1 MAWTKN
7 RRQAAL
13 SWLFVCALFLLCGIL
28 GALQYRSIGDLSV
41 ATRKD
46 LKNGLLTNLN
56 RLSQDFNAEIAAACQ
71 AVVPA
76 DLSSL
81 PAIERDFA
89 ARYAQWRTTARHGA
103 LFHRIAFA
111 EPLAGGVVLRA
122 FDPATGSFST
132 IDWPAQW
139 ASIRDS
145 ILAIASPDS
154 WRKHGAPAPQRER
167 GPGPEGEGTAFGI
180 PLFRPRQI
188 SGFRGP
194 FPRPEAAW
202 MIFDLDQSTLAS
214 QVLPELVQRHLESGG
229 ELDYQ
234 VEVLTRAPPQT
245 VIYRSDANLG
255 NNFAQTADASVRL
268 FDPQVVR
275 MVAGVPGAARGPAP
289 MPWEGRWQIYARHR
303 SGSLETVVESIRRR
317 NLAVTAG
324 ILLLLLV
331 TVVALA
337 NYTRRAQRLAELQMD
352 FVAGVSHEL
361 RTPLTAIHTAAY
373 NLRGKVAQN
382 PAQVERY
389 GQLIQQ
395 KSGRLKELVEQV
407 LQFAGSKAGRVIQE
421 REPISVESVI
431 LDAVEAS
438 RAIAPVAQCNIETKI
453 EPGLPAVLGDPLAL
467 KQVLENLIGNA
478 AKYGAREEPW
488 IGVSAARNTGR
499 KGQMVEIRVADR
511 GPGIPKDE
519 QARIFEP
526 FFRGRRAFAD
536 QVQGTGL
543 GLSLAERIVEAH
555 GGSIHVKSEPMK
567 GAEFI
572 LRLPVAPAGAPG

>member
-7 RRQAAL
+7 RRQTAL
-13 SWLFVCALFLLCGIL
+13 SWLFVCALFVLCAIL

-46 LKNGLLTNLN
+46 LRNGLQTNLN
-56 RLSQDFNAEIAAACQ
+56 RLSQGFNAEIGAACR
-71 AVVPA
+71 VLTPA
-76 DLSSL
+76 DLSSA
-81 PAIERDFA
+81 PATERDFA
-89 ARYAQWRTTARHGA
+89 ARYAPWKTTARDGA
-103 LFHRIAFA
+103 LFRRIAFA
-111 EPLAGGVVLRA
+111 EPLREGVALRA

-132 IDWPAQW
+132 IDWPPQW
-139 ASIRDS
+139 AAIRDLVLGM
-145 ILAIASPDS
+145 ISPDP
-154 WRKHGAPAPQRER
+154 RRNRGAPGHDQ
-167 GPGPEGEGTAFGI
+167 GPRPEGEGTAFEI
-180 PLFRPRQI
+180 PLFRPRQAPV
-188 SGFRGP
+188 FRGS
-194 FPRPEAAW
+194 FPRPEGAW
-202 MIFDLDQSTLAS
+202 MIFDLDQSTLAG
-214 QVLPELVQRHLESGG
+214 QVLPEMVQRHLESGG

-234 VEVLTRAPPQT
+234 VEVLTRTTPPA

-255 NNFAQTADASVRL
+255 KSFVQTADASVRL
-268 FDPQVVR
+268 FDPQ
-275 MVAGVPGAARGPAP
+275 AARMGGGGPEP
-289 MPWEGRWQIYARHR
+289 MPWIGRWQMYVRHR
-303 SGSLETVVESIRRR
+303 AGSLEAVVESIRRR
-317 NLAVTAG
+317 NLAVTAC
-324 ILLLLLV
+324 ILLLLLL
-331 TVVALA
+331 TVAALA

-395 KSGRLKELVEQV
+395 KSGRLKELVEQI
-407 LQFAGSKAGRVIQE
+407 LQFAGAEAGRAIQE
-421 REPISVESVI
+421 REPLSVEGVI

-438 RAIAPVAQCNIETKI
+438 KAVAAVAQCSIETRI
-453 EPGLPAVLGDPLAL
+453 EPGLPTVLGDPLAL

-488 IGVSAARNTGR
+488 IGVSAARNAWR
-499 KGQMVEIRVADR
+499 KGQVVEIRVADR
-511 GPGIPKDE
+511 GPGVPKDE

-526 FFRGRRAFAD
+526 FFRGRSAFAS
-536 QVQGTGL
+536 QIQGTGL
-543 GLSLAERIVEAH
+543 GLSLVERIVEAH

-572 LRLPVAPAGAPG
+572 LRLPVAPAGAHR